1 MIAEFKAPY
10 AIALIIIIVVSA
22 LVMIIHGSIDSTAFK
37 VAALLAGGMVAR
49 GLLAINVGALNT
61 ALLMASSAMVL
72 LLATLFFLDANTFKD
87 HAIEGITLGTFTGA
101 LMMVGELLERHRKE
115 GLANG

>member
-49 GLLAINVGALNT
+49 GLLASQRRCPQHCLANGQQRHGHCR
-61 ALLMASSAMVL
+61 
-72 LLATLFFLDANTFKD
+72 LATLIAF
-87 HAIEGITLGTFTGA
+87 
-101 LMMVGELLERHRKE
+101 
-115 GLANG
+115 